1 MAFIDY
7 VVIHASAGRGGNGVV
22 RWLREKGRPKGGPA
36 GGDGGRG
43 GDVLLRGVRDLEALK
58 NFAYEKR
65 FNAESGH
72 PGSGRNR
79 HGADGAVKV
88 LSVPIGT
95 CAKILETGKEIEIM
109 EEGQTVVLFGGGK
122 GGFGNNY
129 FKSSTNQNPF
139 ESTPGS
145 AGGKGSVSL
154 ELKIIADGGLI
165 GLPNA
170 GKSSLLNILTHARAK
185 VGAYPFTTLEPNL
198 GAFWGYVL
206 ADIPGLIEGAATG
219 KGLGA
224 RFLKHTERTNTLIH
238 LISLEQEDAVKA
250 YHTVRNELASFGE
263 ELVGKK
269 EIIVLS
275 KTDIVSE
282 DVLAKRKKELADALN
297 LSEVYSVSIK
307 DPESV
312 KEFSDMLT
320 SLFRENTSSHV

>member
-1 MAFIDY
+1 MAFIDH
-7 VVIHASAGRGGNGVV
+7 VVIRASAGRGGNGVV
-22 RWLREKGRPKGGPA
+22 RWLREKGRPKGGPS
-36 GGDGGRG
+36 GGDGGKG
-43 GDVLLRGVRDLEALK
+43 GNVLLRGVRDLGALQ
-58 NFAYEKR
+58 NFAYEKK
-65 FNAESGH
+65 FNAEQGR
-72 PGSGRNR
+72 PGSERNR
-79 HGADGAVKV
+79 HGADGADVV

-95 CAKILETGKEIEIM
+95 SAKILGTEKKIEIM
-109 EEGQTVVLFGGGK
+109 EEGQTIVLFKGGK

-139 ESTPGS
+139 EATLGCTPE
-145 AGGKGSVSL
+145 KGSIAL

-219 KGLGA
+219 KGLGS
-224 RFLKHTERTNTLIH
+224 RFLKHTERTNMLIH
-238 LISLEQEDAVKA
+238 LISLEQEDVVQA
-250 YHTVRNELASFGE
+250 YNTVRDELSSFGK
-263 ELVGKK
+263 ELVSKK

-275 KTDIVSE
+275 KTDIVSD
-282 DVLAKRKKELADALN
+282 DVLAKSRKELATALN
-297 LSEVYSVSIK
+297 ITDIYSVSIK
-307 DPESV
+307 NPESV

-320 SLFRENTSSHV
+320 ILFKNNIQKSD